1 MNEEMKKPSIEEVFI
16 GLASKIKRKGID
28 KLMAYLKTC
37 TDFFKAPASTRF
49 HGNYEGGL
57 IFHSINVYQRLVYE
71 VKTASVVEEYIRS
84 RDESLRIVALF
95 HDLCKAN
102 TYKVVK
108 KNQKCYDEEKV
119 RNAQRWQIKEDA
131 GGKYIWDQVNAY
143 EKDEDFP
150 FGHGEKSVYI
160 LQKFIDLTDEEAMAI
175 RWHMGGFD
183 CSVKGGERL
192 DVVYEKYPLA
202 FLLHIADLKATYI
215 DEQEFKNAA
224 PLIPYDFEEEYEKIV
239 REGLDE

>member
-1 MNEEMKKPSIEEVFI
+1 
-16 GLASKIKRKGID
+16 
-28 KLMAYLKTC
+28 
-37 TDFFKAPASTRF
+37 
-49 HGNYEGGL
+49 
-57 IFHSINVYQRLVYE
+57 
-71 VKTASVVEEYIRS
+71 
-84 RDESLRIVALF
+84 
-95 HDLCKAN
+95 
-102 TYKVVK
+102 
-108 KNQKCYDEEKV
+108 
-119 RNAQRWQIKEDA
+119 
-131 GGKYIWDQVNAY
+131 
-143 EKDEDFP
+143 
-150 FGHGEKSVYI
+150 
-160 LQKFIDLTDEEAMAI
+160 MAI